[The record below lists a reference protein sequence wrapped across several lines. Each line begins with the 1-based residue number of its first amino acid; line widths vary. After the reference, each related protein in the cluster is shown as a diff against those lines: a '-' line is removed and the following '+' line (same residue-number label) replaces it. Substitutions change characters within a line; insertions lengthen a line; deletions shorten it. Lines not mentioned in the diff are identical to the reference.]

1 MSKAEEMETNRI
13 LLLCALYKTAGGKAR
28 VPCDY
33 VSIAKMLELDDTTLE
48 SVLHYWD
55 RRGFI
60 IRTLDCVWLTIQG
73 TDYAETVC
81 KEP

>member
-1 MSKAEEMETNRI
+1 MSKAEEMETNRT
-13 LLLCALYKTAGGKAR
+13 LLLCALYKTAGGKAH

-33 VSIAKMLELDDTTLE
+33 VSIAKKLELDDTTLE

-73 TDYAETVC
+73 SDYAETIC

>member
-1 MSKAEEMETNRI
+1 MSEAEEMETNRM

-28 VPCDY
+28 VSCDY
-33 VSIAKMLELDDTTLE
+33 VSIAKMLELDDITLE

-60 IRTLDCVWLTIQG
+60 IRTIDCVWLTIQG

-81 KEP
+81 KES

>member
-1 MSKAEEMETNRI
+1 MGKAEEMETNRT

-33 VSIAKMLELDDTTLE
+33 VSIAKKLELDDTTLE